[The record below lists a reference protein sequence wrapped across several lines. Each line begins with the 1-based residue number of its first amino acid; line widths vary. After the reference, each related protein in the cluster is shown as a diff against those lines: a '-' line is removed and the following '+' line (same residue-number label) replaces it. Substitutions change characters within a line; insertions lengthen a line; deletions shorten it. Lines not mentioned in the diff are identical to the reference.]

1 MVAESP
7 FAEDLFA
14 DSLLDTSWAARAR
27 RGWTTLTSFGVQVL
41 AIGLLL
47 LLPLWKTV
55 GLPTS
60 RTVSTPVIL
69 GRHSAEPA
77 HGSQPAHASTS
88 PSSTTVARFVAP
100 GRIPTHV
107 VTGPDDASSAP
118 PSEISGS
125 LDTIGD
131 GDPNGPPLAIIAGN
145 YPVVVP
151 AAPAPPVRQFRKS
164 NMLDGSL
171 IRQVQP
177 VYPFPAKAAH
187 VQGTVVLAATISKAG
202 TIENL
207 QVRSGHPLL
216 VGAAIEAVRQWRY
229 RPYILNGKVIEVET
243 EIRVNFTLGEN

>member
-7 FAEDLFA
+7 FPEDLFA

-69 GRHSAEPA
+69 GHHSPEPA
-77 HGSQPAHASTS
+77 HGSQPAHASAT
-88 PSSTTVARFVAP
+88 PSTTVARFVAP
-100 GRIPTHV
+100 GHIPTHV

-118 PSEISGS
+118 PSEISV
-125 LDTIGD
+125 LDRIGD
-131 GDPNGPPLAIIAGN
+131 GVGNGPPLAVSSGN
-145 YPVVVP
+145 YPVVLP
-151 AAPAPPVRQFRKS
+151 PAPVPSVRQFRKS
-164 NMLDGSL
+164 EMLEGSL
-171 IRQVQP
+171 IRRVQP
-177 VYPFPAKAAH
+177 VYPYPAKAAH
-187 VQGTVVLAATISKAG
+187 VQGMVVLAATISKAG
-202 TIENL
+202 AIENL

-216 VGAAIEAVRQWRY
+216 VGAAIEAVKQWRY
-229 RPYILNGKVIEVET
+229 RPYILNGEVIEVET
-243 EIRVNFTLGEN
+243 EIRVNFTLAEN